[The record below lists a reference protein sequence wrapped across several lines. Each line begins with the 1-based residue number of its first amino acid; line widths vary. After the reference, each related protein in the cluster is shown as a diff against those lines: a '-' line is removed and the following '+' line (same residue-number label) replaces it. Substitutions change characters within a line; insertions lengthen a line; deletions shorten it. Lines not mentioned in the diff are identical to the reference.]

1 MRILHL
7 VSTFEVKT
15 DTKWLYR
22 LLGRLDRS
30 RFESA
35 IACFYEGGLMM
46 ERFSALGMPAFNFN
60 VPGRASPAA
69 LGRVLGLIRA
79 YRPQVVHTHLLRA
92 DLYGGLAARL
102 AGVPVVLSTAYALGD
117 YRRDKVRRVDDFLDR
132 VCRRLATDL
141 LAVSEAVREDRI
153 RRLRWPSDR
162 VHTIHTGIEFPATA
176 DDGSA
181 RTRIRHEWGIPDR
194 SPLVLA
200 VARLSYEK
208 GIDILIEAAA
218 AIHRQ
223 LPAARFVV
231 VGDGP
236 LRDNLVVRIRSM
248 GIEGVVQLAGFR
260 EDVETVLP
268 AGDLFVMPS
277 LMEGM
282 PNALLEAHV
291 AGLPVVA
298 SSVGGLAEAIEHER
312 SGLLV
317 PPRDPAALAA
327 AIVRILNDEPL
338 RRRLAH
344 DGREFARQRF
354 AVELV
359 ARRYEDLYE
368 KLYRARCARP
378 RYPDRRRVNGDPVPH
393 TR

>member
-15 DTKWLYR
+15 DTKWLFR

-35 IACFYEGGLMM
+35 IACFYDGGPMM
-46 ERFSALGMPAFNFN
+46 ERFSTLGMPAFNFD
-60 VPGRASPAA
+60 VPARVSAAA

-92 DLYGGLAARL
+92 DLYGGLAGRL

-117 YRRDKVRRVDDFLDR
+117 YRRDKVRRIDDFLDG

-153 RRLRWPSDR
+153 RRLHWPSDR
-162 VHTIHTGIEFPATA
+162 VHTIHTGIEFPTKA
-176 DDGSA
+176 DDGNSRA
-181 RTRIRHEWGIPDR
+181 RVRHEWGIPED

-208 GIDILIEAAA
+208 GIDILIEAATA
-218 AIHRQ
+218 VHRQ

-236 LRDNLVVRIRSM
+236 LKDSLIVRIRSM

-260 EDVETVLP
+260 ENVETVLS

-327 AIVRILNDEPL
+327 AILRVLHDEPL
-338 RRRLAH
+338 RQRLAR

-354 AVELV
+354 ALELV
-359 ARRYEDLYE
+359 VRRYEELYE
-368 KLYRARCARP
+368 KLYHARGARP
-378 RYPDRRRVNGDPVPH
+378 RRPGRRRVVGDPVPH